1 MEVNLIKIGN
11 SKGLIIPSRLLKII
25 GLKEKVNIEVQ
36 DQRIIIT
43 PVEKLVRE
51 GWEDAIKAEIERKG
65 QPERLMPDFFED
77 EQENEWEW

>member
-51 GWEDAIKAEIERKG
+51 GWEEAIKAEIKREG
-65 QPERLMPDFFED
+65 QPERLMPDFFEN